1 MASILYSA
9 VCKNGY
15 IFTHSSPFEGNDLY
29 TFTKKA
35 LKKVEK
41 NNRGIFQRQDE

>member
-1 MASILYSA
+1 MSIIYA
-9 VCKNGY
+9 AICKDGY
-15 IFTHSSPFEGNDLY
+15 IMSHASPFEGKELY

-35 LKKVEK
+35 LRKIEK